1 MRFAK
6 ALKLVLA
13 TVIGGTAAIAL
24 LTTATVKF
32 ATLEAQATPAIA
44 KGKACKTCHSS
55 SKPSKS
61 DLKK

>member
-13 TVIGGTAAIAL
+13 GVIGGTAAIAL
-24 LTTATVKF
+24 LTAATVRF
-32 ATLEAQATPAIA
+32 AALEAQATPAIG
-44 KGKACKTCHSS
+44 KGKPCTACHTS

-61 DLKK
+61 DVKK